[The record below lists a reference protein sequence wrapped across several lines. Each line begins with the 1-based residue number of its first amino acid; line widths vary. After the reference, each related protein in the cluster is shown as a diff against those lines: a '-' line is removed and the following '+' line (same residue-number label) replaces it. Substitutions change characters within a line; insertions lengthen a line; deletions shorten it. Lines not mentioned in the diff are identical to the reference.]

1 MNRESILVTR
11 VFRFTVLFSRF
22 TFNNSFIIVIR
33 ICNSR
38 PNSIRFTIHYSR
50 LTLYDIRLYLMQFS
64 MYNSEMNSDSKIVED
79 YLLIQGSFNNW
90 MISNCYWI
98 HCLRPGNV
106 RFLYCLSSWGN
117 QRFPRRCRSASA
129 CSHLPS
135 QTRLRLAPADAF
147 FPRKEVIQ
155 PHLPVRLPCYDFT
168 PVTNPALG
176 RCFHKG

>member
-1 MNRESILVTR
+1 MITLYH
-11 VFRFTVLFSRF
+11 FFL
-22 TFNNSFIIVIR
+22 FNNSLSNIKILIYAY
-33 ICNSR
+33 ILCN
-38 PNSIRFTIHYSR
+38 FQCTIQW
-50 LTLYDIRLYLMQFS
+50 LNIG
-64 MYNSEMNSDSKIVED
+64 NKITED
-79 YLLIQGSFNNW
+79 NLLIQDSFYNW
-90 MISNCYWI
+90 MIVKYYRA
-98 HCLRPGNV
+98 HCPRPGNV

-176 RCFHKG
+176 RCFQMVSSRTSGVVDFHGVTGGVYKTRERIQRSVLICVY